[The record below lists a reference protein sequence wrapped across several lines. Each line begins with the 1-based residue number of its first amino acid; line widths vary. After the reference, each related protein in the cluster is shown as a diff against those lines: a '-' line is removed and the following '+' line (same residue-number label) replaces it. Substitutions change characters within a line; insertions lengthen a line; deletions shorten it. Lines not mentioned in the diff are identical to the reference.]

1 MIEMK
6 GFLILSIENDV
17 SLAILQEKAVTF
29 CDELKRLYASGI
41 KFIAFHR
48 Y

>member
-1 MIEMK
+1 MIEME
-6 GFLILSIENDV
+6 GLLILSIENDV

-41 KFIAFHR
+41 KFRACHR
-48 Y
+48 H